1 MATIK
6 DIAKLAGVS
15 QGTVSN
21 VLNGKGIVSSK
32 KILLVEEAART
43 LGYTIN
49 QKAKFLRK
57 GSSKTLALI
66 IPNRR
71 DQQYIDFQ
79 TSFTTFAEVHG
90 FEVIP
95 YFSNDNEER
104 ECNLIEQM
112 KSSMVSAVATFT
124 SLGKRASSFYQDRG
138 FEPEKVLFVERKG
151 GKSYIGFDYMQAA
164 KDIATRTNQ
173 EQVSQVVLLT
183 EETALQDDTFT
194 KELSLRLD
202 DKILLKRITTNTF
215 SRKSKVF
222 GVYEDTNDTMVIC
235 THLGLARECR
245 RIQHCFFPDSRNQ
258 VLTLSPM
265 STLPDQDFQKYEL
278 NYRYLG
284 RKAAE
289 QLLRSLETQT
299 VESITLEN
307 AGFRMWTQSP
317 QIIKGNPCS
326 LRMLLLDTPPSV
338 ALQHIARLYSRSTGV
353 DIHVT
358 IASYEGINEVLVSES
373 SASQYDILRIG
384 ADVLSW
390 DAPHILRPLDTIDF
404 DVDSVFKALVGG
416 LERPFSNVLGKRYA
430 IPISP
435 SLQVL
440 YYRKDLFTRPVLK
453 RLYQEMYHENLE
465 VPKTFE
471 QYNRMAS
478 FFSKQQH
485 PRSPISYG
493 STLALGN
500 SPILAGTEFMTRYFS
515 YAPSLFEDERPR
527 LLSIEAEQSIHDIL
541 QLKSAIAPP
550 LKWWTEAAE
559 AFANGNVAMT
569 ILFSNFASEFFGKNS
584 LVSDKVGYSM
594 IPGGSPLM
602 GGGSLGVC
610 KYSKYPEQALR
621 FISWLTSEPVASAVA
636 LLGGN
641 PITSDTLENYE
652 VIETYPWM
660 EMLSTGFTQALGQ
673 RTPTKDNAPFNDHK
687 FANLLGKAVWSCWYD
702 GVDPKQAL
710 ADAYRRYCA
719 EERLYRVK

>member
-49 QKAKFLRK
+49 QKAKLLRK
-57 GSSKTLALI
+57 GSSKTIALI
-66 IPNRR
+66 LPNRR

-222 GVYEDTNDTMVIC
+222 GVYEDTHDAMVIC
-235 THLGLARECR
+235 THLGLAWECR

-299 VESITLEN
+299 MESITLEN
-307 AGFRMWTQSP
+307 AGFQNVDP
-317 QIIKGNPCS
+317 IAANHQGKP
-326 LRMLLLDTPPSV
+326 LL
-338 ALQHIARLYSRSTGV
+338 
-353 DIHVT
+353 
-358 IASYEGINEVLVSES
+358 AS
-373 SASQYDILRIG
+373 
-384 ADVLSW
+384 
-390 DAPHILRPLDTIDF
+390 H
-404 DVDSVFKALVGG
+404 
-416 LERPFSNVLGKRYA
+416 
-430 IPISP
+430 
-435 SLQVL
+435 
-440 YYRKDLFTRPVLK
+440 
-453 RLYQEMYHENLE
+453 
-465 VPKTFE
+465 
-471 QYNRMAS
+471 
-478 FFSKQQH
+478 
-485 PRSPISYG
+485 
-493 STLALGN
+493 
-500 SPILAGTEFMTRYFS
+500 
-515 YAPSLFEDERPR
+515 
-527 LLSIEAEQSIHDIL
+527 
-541 QLKSAIAPP
+541 
-550 LKWWTEAAE
+550 
-559 AFANGNVAMT
+559 
-569 ILFSNFASEFFGKNS
+569 
-584 LVSDKVGYSM
+584 
-594 IPGGSPLM
+594 
-602 GGGSLGVC
+602 
-610 KYSKYPEQALR
+610 
-621 FISWLTSEPVASAVA
+621 AVA
-636 LLGGN
+636 
-641 PITSDTLENYE
+641 
-652 VIETYPWM
+652 
-660 EMLSTGFTQALGQ
+660 
-673 RTPTKDNAPFNDHK
+673 
-687 FANLLGKAVWSCWYD
+687 
-702 GVDPKQAL
+702 
-710 ADAYRRYCA
+710 
-719 EERLYRVK
+719 